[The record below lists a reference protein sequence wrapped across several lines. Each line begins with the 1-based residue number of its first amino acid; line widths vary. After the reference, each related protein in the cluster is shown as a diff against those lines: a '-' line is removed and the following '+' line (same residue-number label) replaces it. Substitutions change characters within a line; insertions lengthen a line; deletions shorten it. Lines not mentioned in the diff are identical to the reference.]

1 MEASLRG
8 GFLTVAEVAAY
19 IRTSK
24 MTVYRLME
32 KGDIPAIRVG
42 RNFRIAEADAEAYI
56 KSCAVAT
63 ETEETT

>member
-1 MEASLRG
+1 MEASLKG
-8 GFLTVAEVAAY
+8 GFLTVAEVATF

-56 KSCAVAT
+56 KSCAVTA
-63 ETEETT
+63 ET